1 MYFLVQEMST
11 VAQCRPMPTPGK
23 IKPLNV
29 SLTRLKSHFIICT
42 IFLTL
47 VFQKND
53 TDCIRNFVVFD
64 HNCTI
69 K

>member
-1 MYFLVQEMST
+1 
-11 VAQCRPMPTPGK
+11 MPTAEK

-42 IFLTL
+42 IFVTL

-53 TDCIRNFVVFD
+53 TDCIRNFTLMI
-64 HNCTI
+64 CRI
-69 K
+69 